1 VSVALQILMTC
12 TCVASSQHVTHD
24 SGRGGRPLRR
34 AHGCCQA
41 DHVFAGCCAAVG
53 SPRKTPE
60 QACTARDSVGA
71 LHVVINHLRLRE
83 PVPDATVEAARK
95 GMQLVVDA
103 GALAARVAKVDETH
117 LILILEFSTAED
129 ADRIAREVGGPWMR
143 ENIRPL
149 LAGDTER
156 SVAEVIASAGA

>member
-1 VSVALQILMTC
+1 MN
-12 TCVASSQHVTHD
+12 
-24 SGRGGRPLRR
+24 
-34 AHGCCQA
+34 
-41 DHVFAGCCAAVG
+41 
-53 SPRKTPE
+53 PE
-60 QACTARDSVGA
+60 QARAARDSVEVV
-71 LHVVINHLRLRE
+71 HVVINHLRLRE
-83 PVPDATVEAARK
+83 PVPDAT
-95 GMQLVVDA
+95 VDA

-156 SVAEVIASAGA
+156 SVAEVIASAIA